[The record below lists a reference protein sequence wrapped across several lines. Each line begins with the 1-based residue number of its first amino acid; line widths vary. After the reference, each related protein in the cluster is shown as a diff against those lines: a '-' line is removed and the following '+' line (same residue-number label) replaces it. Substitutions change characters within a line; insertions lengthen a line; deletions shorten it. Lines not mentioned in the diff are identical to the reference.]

1 MKRLSVIFTIL
12 FLMTGILP
20 VTAQK
25 QEIQP
30 VYYINVLVDSD
41 HNIYIQ
47 EKKISFDEVAKE
59 VRGIVYNISASK
71 YQGVVY
77 RIYADESLKMGN
89 IIDLGAELIR
99 GYDPI
104 KVERYL
110 LNLERNKIDGSNYI
124 KKLERLDLK
133 AIDP

>member
-110 LNLERNKIDGSNYI
+110 LNLERNNIDGSNYI

>member
-1 MKRLSVIFTIL
+1 
-12 FLMTGILP
+12 MTGILP

-30 VYYINVLVDSD
+30 VYYINVLVDAD

-110 LNLERNKIDGSNYI
+110 LNLERNNIDGSNYI